1 MASKTSA
8 SSYLKKI
15 SFACCTWV
23 QRLAPVYFKGSDA
36 MRADVFLVEAGHAST
51 RSQAQRLI
59 ASGVEWR
66 LTPLAPWKKVA
77 KNGDDIPAGAELK
90 LLDAAEA
97 KYISRGG
104 LKLEGA
110 LSATGIAVKGLRCM
124 DVGQSTG
131 GFTDCL
137 LQAGAAQVI
146 GIDVG
151 HGQLHERL
159 KSDERVVCVEGFN
172 ARALTPELLEQAC
185 DEALCEVIEEE
196 EDNDT
201 QPVAPYAW
209 MRNGGQVDEDY
220 DDSDDA
226 KEQDVENF
234 KAERAAKAK
243 AKAEGSAP
251 VELRRRAGTEK
262 IDITPAFDVVTG
274 DLSFISLTLVL
285 PSVVQVLKP
294 HGQLLMLVKPQFE
307 LQPGQIGKG
316 GIVRDKALYAEVEQ
330 RIRGC
335 LEGLGLTVKQW
346 LDSPIEGGDGNH
358 EFFVWAQ
365 QGAEIKAAVPVDAAE
380 AAPAKPATK
389 AAPKRPSRADIKAQR
404 AKQELYEDPEVASF
418 GQPGPAR
425 SKQKKRNE
433 R

>member
-1 MASKTSA
+1 
-8 SSYLKKI
+8 
-15 SFACCTWV
+15 
-23 QRLAPVYFKGSDA
+23 

-77 KNGDDIPAGAELK
+77 KNGDDIPAGAELQ

-110 LSATGIAVKGLRCM
+110 LAATGIAVKDLRCL

-137 LQAGAAQVI
+137 LQAGAAQVV
-146 GIDVG
+146 GVDVG
-151 HGQLHERL
+151 HSQLHERL
-159 KSDERVVCVEGFN
+159 RSDDRVICVESFN
-172 ARALTPELLEQAC
+172 ARTLTPESLEVAC
-185 DEALCEVIEEE
+185 DEALCDVIEEE

-201 QPVAPYAW
+201 QPEAPYAW

-226 KEQDVENF
+226 KEQDIESF
-234 KAERAAKAK
+234 KAERVAKAK
-243 AKAEGSAP
+243 AKSEGVAP
-251 VELRRRAGTEK
+251 VELRRRPGTQN
-262 IDITPAFDVVTG
+262 IDITPAFDFVTG
-274 DLSFISLTLVL
+274 DVSFISLTLVL

-316 GIVRDKALYAEVEQ
+316 GIVRDKALYVEVEQ
-330 RIRGC
+330 RIRNC
-335 LEGLGLTVKQW
+335 ITDLGLTVKQW
-346 LDSPIEGGDGNH
+346 MDSPIEGGDGNH
-358 EFFVWAQ
+358 EFFVFAQ
-365 QGAEIKAAVPVDAAE
+365 QGAEIKAPAADAAE
-380 AAPAKPATK
+380 DESAPAVKK
-389 AAPKRPSRADIKAQR
+389 VAAKRPSRADIKAQR
-404 AKQELYEDPEVASF
+404 AKQELYVDPEAASF

-425 SKQKKRNE
+425 AKQKKRNE

>member
-1 MASKTSA
+1 M
-8 SSYLKKI
+8 
-15 SFACCTWV
+15 

-77 KNGDDIPAGAELK
+77 KNGDDIPAGAELN

-110 LSATGIAVKGLRCM
+110 LAATGIAVKGLRCL

-151 HGQLHERL
+151 HSQLHDRL
-159 KSDERVVCVEGFN
+159 RSDERVICVESFN
-172 ARALTPELLEQAC
+172 ARTLTPESLEQAC
-185 DEALCEVIEEE
+185 DDALCEVIEEE

-209 MRNGGQVDEDY
+209 MRNGGQIDEDY

-226 KEQDVENF
+226 KEQDVEAF

-243 AKAEGSAP
+243 ARAEGSAP
-251 VELRRRAGTEK
+251 VEMRRRAGTEN
-262 IDITPAFDVVTG
+262 IDITPAFDFVTG
-274 DLSFISLTLVL
+274 DVSFISLTLVL
-285 PSVVQVLKP
+285 PAVVQVLKP

-316 GIVRDKALYAEVEQ
+316 GIVRDTALYGEVEK
-330 RIRGC
+330 RIRDC
-335 LEGLGLTVKQW
+335 LAELGLTVKQW

-365 QGAEIKAAVPVDAAE
+365 QGAEIKAPAPAAE
-380 AAPAKPATK
+380 EEESGAAGAKPAVK

-404 AKQELYEDPEVASF
+404 AKQELYADPEAASF
-418 GQPGPAR
+418 GQPGPGR